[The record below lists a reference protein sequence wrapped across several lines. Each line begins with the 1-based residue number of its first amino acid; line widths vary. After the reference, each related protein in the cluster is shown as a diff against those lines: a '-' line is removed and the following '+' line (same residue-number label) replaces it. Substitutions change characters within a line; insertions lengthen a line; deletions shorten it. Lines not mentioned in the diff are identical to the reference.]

1 MRKGQ
6 PAQYIA
12 RLSSNCWLLISRVIN
27 AWPDTEVQVETME
40 LTPAYTETE
49 QECYFQYQVEA
60 GPEGETGETFTGEMA
75 LSFID
80 EEWKVD
86 SLS

>member
-1 MRKGQ
+1 
-6 PAQYIA
+6 
-12 RLSSNCWLLISRVIN
+12 
-27 AWPDTEVQVETME
+27 ME